1 MSTGRKSCSLT
12 LDDQPGPL
20 RGSEGHT
27 QVAASILCGDP
38 EEVQLPTEEHTEP
51 RPYRDEQKQERG
63 EQSSCAAAQGLLCL
77 QLPLPGGSQ
86 GTALGAI
93 THSTEHLHSRRCPQ
107 CSYTQSGARLLRHPT
122 HTQTTGSCSPPLM
135 STPSFCQVTTGG
147 GIQQPHRTAQRC
159 CCPSPWQAVASS
171 GGGRLC
177 KQQGNA
183 ANSTQKSSA
192 SCSSLPSSG
201 AAFGMVPPRS
211 VITKPTQG
219 PTQLGSAKC
228 DTCKQNWWL
237 SGPCS
242 G

>member
-93 THSTEHLHSRRCPQ
+93 THSTEHLHSCRCPQ

-122 HTQTTGSCSPPLM
+122 HPQTPALLHLSPHHPSAKQPLVEASSSLTGQHSAAAAHHHGRQWLQVGGGGYVSSREMLQTAPRKAQPPAVLCPALGLLLGW
-135 STPSFCQVTTGG
+135 SLLALSLPNPPKGQLSLEVQSVTHASKTGG
-147 GIQQPHRTAQRC
+147 
-159 CCPSPWQAVASS
+159 
-171 GGGRLC
+171 
-177 KQQGNA
+177 
-183 ANSTQKSSA
+183 
-192 SCSSLPSSG
+192 
-201 AAFGMVPPRS
+201 
-211 VITKPTQG
+211 
-219 PTQLGSAKC
+219 
-228 DTCKQNWWL
+228 
-237 SGPCS
+237 
-242 G
+242 

>member
-12 LDDQPGPL
+12 LDDQPGPP

-107 CSYTQSGARLLRHPT
+107 CSHTQSGARLLRHQT
-122 HTQTTGSCSPPLM
+122 HTQTPALLHLSPHHPSAKQPLVEASSSLTGQHSAAAAHHHGRQWLQVGGGGYVSSREMLQAAPRRAQPPAVLCPALGLLLGW
-135 STPSFCQVTTGG
+135 SLLALSLPNPPKGQLSLEVQSVTHASKTGG
-147 GIQQPHRTAQRC
+147 
-159 CCPSPWQAVASS
+159 
-171 GGGRLC
+171 
-177 KQQGNA
+177 
-183 ANSTQKSSA
+183 
-192 SCSSLPSSG
+192 
-201 AAFGMVPPRS
+201 
-211 VITKPTQG
+211 
-219 PTQLGSAKC
+219 
-228 DTCKQNWWL
+228 
-237 SGPCS
+237 
-242 G
+242 

>member
-122 HTQTTGSCSPPLM
+122 HTQTTGSWSPPLM

-171 GGGRLC
+171 GGGEV
-177 KQQGNA
+177 
-183 ANSTQKSSA
+183 
-192 SCSSLPSSG
+192 
-201 AAFGMVPPRS
+201 M
-211 VITKPTQG
+211 
-219 PTQLGSAKC
+219 
-228 DTCKQNWWL
+228 
-237 SGPCS
+237 
-242 G
+242 